1 MSLLLKSGKDAFQHI
16 RKHLGTDDDIIFA
29 KGVFP
34 YSYMTSRE
42 KFSETYLPPIE
53 DFYDKLR
60 DEPLTQ
66 KEYERAQQTW
76 SRFAIANMEEYHNH
90 YLLSDVLLLCDVF
103 ENFRQS
109 VMERHKLDC
118 LHFVTLPSLLWAMAL
133 KHTNIKLDLITDP
146 DAYLMIENNMR
157 GGIATVSE
165 RYALANNP
173 FVDDF
178 VETKTRRYITYLDA
192 NSLYATAQCEPLPVG
207 SFRFLTNDE
216 IEKFDLTSVKV
227 DADIGYILKCD
238 LSYPPSLHDSH
249 NHYPLAPEHMI
260 VTYDMLS
267 PYAKSL
273 QDPDRPWIPAKK
285 LIPNVMDKSKYVCH
299 YRNLQLYVKYGLIVT
314 KIHRILSFTQKPWL
328 RPWIELCNEQRR
340 AARSVF
346 ESDLAKLQANATF
359 GKTSEQVR
367 NHVNVRRQSAKSRFV
382 EAKSS
387 TTVWLWCVRHVAK
400 SN

>member
-1 MSLLLKSGKDAFQHI
+1 
-16 RKHLGTDDDIIFA
+16 
-29 KGVFP
+29 
-34 YSYMTSRE
+34 
-42 KFSETYLPPIE
+42 
-53 DFYDKLR
+53 
-60 DEPLTQ
+60 
-66 KEYERAQQTW
+66 
-76 SRFAIANMEEYHNH
+76 
-90 YLLSDVLLLCDVF
+90 
-103 ENFRQS
+103 
-109 VMERHKLDC
+109 
-118 LHFVTLPSLLWAMAL
+118 MAL
-133 KHTNIKLDLITDP
+133 KHTDIKLDLITDP

-178 VETKTRRYITYLDA
+178 DETKTRRYITYLDA

-227 DADIGYILKCD
+227 DADIGYILECD
-238 LSYPPSLHDSH
+238 LNYPPTLHDSH

-299 YRNLQLYVKYGLIVT
+299 YRNLQRYVKYGLIVT

-359 GKTSEQVR
+359 GKTLEQVR
-367 NHVNVRRQSAKSRFV
+367 NHVNVRLIADENKLLKAVSKISFRRSEIVNNSLVMVRAARSKIKLNKPIAVGFPSSRYQNSSCMISIMGISRTNIRIESVFCLLIRIPCAAKSERQICT
-382 EAKSS
+382 A
-387 TTVWLWCVRHVAK
+387 TWRRT
-400 SN
+400 